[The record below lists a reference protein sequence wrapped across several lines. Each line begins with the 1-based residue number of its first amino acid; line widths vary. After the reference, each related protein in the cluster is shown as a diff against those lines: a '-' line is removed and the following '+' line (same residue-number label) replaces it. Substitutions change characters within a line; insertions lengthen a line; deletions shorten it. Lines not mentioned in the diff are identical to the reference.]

1 MESLCSRAS
10 IGGTT
15 AHMTTSDHGAVVKVI
30 ELVGSSE
37 RSFSDAV
44 RHAVKVASKSIRN
57 ITAVDVLSS
66 SAEVDRF
73 GEIAAY
79 KVTCRLSFVIDRGRV
94 DVGDD
99 LDDDTPSERE
109 LVAGGAITET
119 DLAFGG
125 RLPDAPS

>member
-1 MESLCSRAS
+1 
-10 IGGTT
+10 
-15 AHMTTSDHGAVVKVI
+15 MTSNDHTHVVKVI

-44 RHAVKVASKSIRN
+44 RHAVRVASKSIRN
-57 ITAVDVLSS
+57 ITAVDVLGST
-66 SAEVDRF
+66 AEVGRN

-79 KVTCRLSFVIDRGRV
+79 KVNCRLSFVVDSARI

-99 LDDDTPSERE
+99 LDEDDTPSERE

-119 DLAFGG
+119 DLAMGG
-125 RLPDAPS
+125 RLPGSAT

>member
-1 MESLCSRAS
+1 MAS
-10 IGGTT
+10 N
-15 AHMTTSDHGAVVKVI
+15 DHTQVVKVI

-44 RHAVKVASKSIRN
+44 RHAVRVASKSIRN
-57 ITAVDVLSS
+57 ITAVDVLGST
-66 SAEVDRF
+66 AEVGRN

-79 KVTCRLSFVIDRGRV
+79 KVNCRLSFVVDSARI

-99 LDDDTPSERE
+99 LDDDDDTPSERE

-119 DLAFGG
+119 DLAMGG
-125 RLPDAPS
+125 RLPDSST